1 LGRKRDESRRSKTQ
15 CDGRLDR
22 VRKFIFNW
30 SNTPIWRGYE
40 TSKQGDF
47 KMDFRNIL
55 NWLFGSV
62 STRHKTMRLL
72 VKELKKNKY
81 KSFYNIFSH
90 NATQNLALFFFELYE
105 SCSHLQIKI
114 NSANKT
120 QKLRNMVL
128 RHFLD
133 EEAMDMLMQL
143 DSGYLIENFKSGEPK
158 AVIRQAEE
166 YIKKLN
172 EKLNSDW
179 QKNVDKCYHLACS
192 FIWLINFD
200 YYYLLKNFNPDLIE
214 GSFQPNQHFLKV
226 KAAKILENL
235 KDFIAVSEEIK
246 VEKDWKTTFFIL
258 NQFDR
263 EADIQYDEWIYVLK
277 KLEQVMSSNI
287 FELIVCHAGSDP
299 DWKNNITVKREK
311 IAQLFLESTV
321 KNTHKTIKDI
331 LAAERERSISD
342 AVSLI
347 FGGNKN
353 VQGAQFYVETWNE
366 ANRVKSASFFKHTVV
381 FNYCIIFMSLFFRRI
396 KSICD
401 IYTIYG
407 IWLNVDN
414 MHTLS
419 QITHDLTILSIQ
431 LSSYDLSLSDL
442 GERGAKIKHLNDAL
456 LRTGKSAE
464 RVRLSRYIDSI
475 NDEVMIMID
484 RIGYNLNQLSVFLLK
499 FENKNGSLRNEIKN
513 VKELKEILDSDG
525 YDVSEIKEKTAGFLK
540 LLNFLEVEMDGGVI
554 STEVEEDLAQ
564 YSRTLPNPEMN
575 GQNLNI
581 K

>member
-1 LGRKRDESRRSKTQ
+1 
-15 CDGRLDR
+15 
-22 VRKFIFNW
+22 
-30 SNTPIWRGYE
+30 
-40 TSKQGDF
+40 
-47 KMDFRNIL
+47 MDFGNIL
-55 NWLFGSV
+55 DWLFGSA
-62 STRHKTMRLL
+62 SKRHKTMKLL
-72 VKELKKNKY
+72 VKELRKNKY
-81 KSFYNIFSH
+81 KSFYNTFSH
-90 NATQNLALFFFELYE
+90 NATQNLALYFFELYE
-105 SCSHLQIKI
+105 ACSHLQIKI
-114 NSANKT
+114 NSASNT
-120 QKLRNMVL
+120 QRLRNIVL

-133 EEAMDMLMQL
+133 EEAMDILMRL
-143 DSGYLIENFKSGEPK
+143 DSEYLIDNFKSRDPK
-158 AVIRQAEE
+158 VIVSQAEE
-166 YIKKLN
+166 DIKKLN

-179 QKNVDKCYHLACS
+179 QKNVDKCYHLTCS

-200 YYYLLKNFNPDLIE
+200 YYYLLKNFDPGLIE
-214 GSFQPNQHFLKV
+214 DSFQPDQRFLKV

-235 KDFIAVSEEIK
+235 KDFIAVAEEIN
-246 VEKDWKTTFFIL
+246 VEKDWKTTFYIL
-258 NQFDR
+258 NRFNR
-263 EADIQYDEWIYVLK
+263 EADIQYDEWMYILK

-287 FELIVCHAGSDP
+287 FGLIVCHAGGDP
-299 DWKNNITVKREK
+299 DWKNNITVKHEK
-311 IAQLFLESTV
+311 IAQLFLETAA
-321 KNTHKTIKDI
+321 KNMRKTIQDI
-331 LAAERERSISD
+331 LTEERKRSINN

-366 ANRVKSASFFKHTVV
+366 TNRVKSASFFKHTVV

-407 IWLNVDN
+407 IWINVEN

-456 LRTGKSAE
+456 LRTGKSVE
-464 RVRLSRYIDSI
+464 RVRLSRYIDSV
-475 NDEVMIMID
+475 NDEVILMVD

-513 VKELKEILDSDG
+513 VKELTEMLDSDG
-525 YDVSEIKEKTAGFLK
+525 YNISEIKEKTAAFLK
-540 LLNFLEVEMDGGVI
+540 LLDFMEVELDGGVI

-564 YSRTLPNPEMN
+564 YS
-575 GQNLNI
+575 
-581 K
+581 